1 MCGKVGRQ
9 ATLGSYGDAAQNI
22 LYLTFNM
29 ILKPEQL
36 IISEE
41 KILDYLLVQKEKN
54 DKSGFLS
61 GLGFSR
67 ANYPELVEEIRKIAT
82 TNEAVLSRTNEFGNL
97 YKIEGKLKNSLVV
110 TIWIEQIENNK
121 FRFVTLYP
129 V

>member
-1 MCGKVGRQ
+1 MCRQ
-9 ATLGSYGDAAQNI
+9 STLGSYGDAAQNI

>member
-1 MCGKVGRQ
+1 
-9 ATLGSYGDAAQNI
+9 
-22 LYLTFNM
+22 M

-41 KILDYLLVQKEKN
+41 KILDYLLLQKEKN

-61 GLGFSR
+61 GLGFGK
-67 ANYPELVEEIRKIAT
+67 ANYQELVEEIRKIAT
-82 TNEAVLSRTNEFGNL
+82 TNEAVLSRANEFGNL